1 MGNLWNGI
9 GRGHP
14 TIVAPFPHCFFAS
27 LGSAVESRS
36 PRRSAFSAASAA
48 SVCQSGASASGLH
61 SSMRSISDSGAV
73 ITLIQVAQPPAS
85 SGCFVNQAVSM
96 ALLIGH
102 GVLHHLHCTPAWLP
116 QALSWHRTCDAEAT
130 WVGAA
135 APAACSYIG
144 PASAWPVMMASND
157 RATDCRWRGPPP
169 LHRDRA
175 VRPNRARVATRIF
188 AGAAGP
194 PDIRGLLG
202 CRSQ

>member
-14 TIVAPFPHCFFAS
+14 TIVAPFPHCFFAT
-27 LGSAVESRS
+27 LGSAVEPRS

-48 SVCQSGASASGLH
+48 MFIRCVGVWSTLIDAVDC
-61 SSMRSISDSGAV
+61 SDSGAV
-73 ITLIQVAQPPAS
+73 ITLIQAAQLPAS

-96 ALLIGH
+96 ALLIEH
-102 GVLHHLHCTPAWLP
+102 GVLPHLHRTPAWLP
-116 QALSWHRTCDAEAT
+116 QARSWHRTCGAEAT

-157 RATDCRWRGPPP
+157 RATDCRWRGPPR

-175 VRPNRARVATRIF
+175 VRPNLARVA
-188 AGAAGP
+188 
-194 PDIRGLLG
+194 
-202 CRSQ
+202 